1 MGLAVGVGALHA
13 DNRLVTSSRMMS
25 LDRAVT
31 QAGKKAIARRG
42 ERTHQVGPDANQFV
56 RILLTLTPSPFGGQR
71 RSLPLLTDSDQ
82 VGSEVQGIVAWWPTQ
97 P

>member
-1 MGLAVGVGALHA
+1 MWRCNCGAVDDDDGRQLDGLAVGVGALHA

-56 RILLTLTPSPFGGQR
+56 RILLLLR
-71 RSLPLLTDSDQ
+71 RPRL
-82 VGSEVQGIVAWWPTQ
+82 VGSAGACHY
-97 P
+97 